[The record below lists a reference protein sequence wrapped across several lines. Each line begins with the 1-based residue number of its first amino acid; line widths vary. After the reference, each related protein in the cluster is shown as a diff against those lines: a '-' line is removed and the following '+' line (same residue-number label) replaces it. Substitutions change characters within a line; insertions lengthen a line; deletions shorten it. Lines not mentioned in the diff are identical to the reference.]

1 MKTQITTH
9 GRKATMFWGVG
20 DSSKLQPEERQTLD
34 ALRRLGETGHI
45 VGLTP
50 EQTKVAIAAIQF
62 YASVTA
68 TSGIIAGA
76 RNVLLFIGSICVMY
90 WAVKDFAVQFVKTS
104 VGG

>member
-1 MKTQITTH
+1 
-9 GRKATMFWGVG
+9 MFWGVG
-20 DSSKLQPEERQTLD
+20 DSSKLAPEERQTLD

-50 EQTKVAIAAIQF
+50 DQTKVAIAAIQF

-68 TSGIIAGA
+68 TTGIIAGA
-76 RNVLLFIGSICVMY
+76 RNVLLFLGSLCVMW
-90 WAVKDFAVQFVKTS
+90 WAARDVVVGFIKAS